1 VFEPTF
7 AVRTSGS
14 PSPSLV
20 EAGKVPGGVTFVDNR
35 DGTANPSATPAKGTP
50 NSYPITIKAQN
61 GIDADTTRGF
71 TLRDSAYEEYGERV
85 VGLA

>member
-14 PSPSLV
+14 PKPSLV
-20 EAGKVPGGVTFVDNR
+20 DAGKVSGGLTFVDNR
-35 DGTANPSATPAKGTP
+35 DGTANPSATSAKGTP
-50 NSYPITIKAQN
+50 NSYSITIKAQN
-61 GIDADTTRGF
+61 GIGADTTRGF
-71 TLRDSAYEEYGERV
+71 TLRDSAYEEYGEKV